1 MKLSLPPRS
10 PLNSGLFADELNEKA
25 GREQILNL
33 QNH

>member
-1 MKLSLPPRS
+1 MKLSLPHVS
-10 PLNSGLFADELNEKA
+10 PNSGLFADELNEKP